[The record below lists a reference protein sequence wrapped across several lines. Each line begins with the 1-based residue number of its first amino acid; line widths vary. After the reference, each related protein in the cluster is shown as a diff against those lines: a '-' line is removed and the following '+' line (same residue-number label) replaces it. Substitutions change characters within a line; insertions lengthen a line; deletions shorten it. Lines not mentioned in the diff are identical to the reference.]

1 LTIQHTY
8 QIFQNKQRLNFVI
21 IFCTVLFI
29 FANIVLD
36 FLFTLFR
43 NSSFYILEA
52 ILFSV
57 SFWILFLPLLL
68 VFTKFMESNRSIRL
82 NIAFICSVILIHQF
96 AYSALV
102 WILSK
107 IIYYH
112 TFSYWQTFSFS
123 LSNYFIITAI
133 IYLVTFAIF
142 SKKKSQTESTEIEV
156 ESKEENFITSII
168 VADSNNKKIFL
179 QVDDILYFSANSPY
193 ISIYHSSKKYLHTET
208 LKSLETQLDG
218 KQFVRI
224 HKSHIVNLS
233 KIESIQSR
241 QNGDYDITLINK
253 TILRLSRSYTKNF
266 KLNFHQL
273 TTK

>member
-1 LTIQHTY
+1 MTIQHTY
-8 QIFQNKQRLNFVI
+8 QIFQNKRRLNFVI
-21 IFCTVLFI
+21 IFCIVLFI

-43 NSSFYILEA
+43 NSSFYISEA
-52 ILFSV
+52 LLFTA

-82 NIAFICSVILIHQF
+82 SFIFISSIIIMHQF
-96 AYSALV
+96 AYPALV
-102 WILSK
+102 WILSE
-107 IIYYH
+107 IFYYH

-133 IYLVTFAIF
+133 IYLVTFAVF
-142 SKKKSQTESTEIEV
+142 SKRKSREESTTIEV
-156 ESKEENFITSII
+156 EIKEENFITSII

-179 QVDDILYFSANSPY
+179 QVEDILYFSANSPY

-241 QNGDYDITLINK
+241 QNGDYDVTLINN
-253 TILRLSRSYTKNF
+253 TILRLSRSYAKNF
-266 KLNFHQL
+266 KLIFHQL